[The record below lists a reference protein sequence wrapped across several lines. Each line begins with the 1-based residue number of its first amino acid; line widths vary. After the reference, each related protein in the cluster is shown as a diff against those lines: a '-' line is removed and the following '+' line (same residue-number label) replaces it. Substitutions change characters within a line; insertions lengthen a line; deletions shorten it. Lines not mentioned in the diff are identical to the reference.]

1 MRPLP
6 LPFWLRR
13 AYARLQSFIA
23 GQPPALLP
31 FAALAGVGIIA
42 TVILL
47 GSLMM
52 QMDADA
58 ADEKLRMVRGAL
70 AQEGATLSG
79 STMDYAR
86 WDDAVA
92 HVYGEVDRRWLDT
105 NFLGTIPLYVIDEQ
119 GRTLYASRPSLRFA
133 PDFHSDA
140 PEVLSRLLR
149 RLPRRAADAAATG
162 PVTIAGVRHGELA
175 IFSAAAILPFTKGV
189 ALPRAPLR
197 YVVLIKPVGPGLLA
211 KWARSFALP
220 AIAWQSIPPQGD
232 ARNELTVDDA
242 DGRPLGHV
250 QWDWVSPAGE
260 AIREL
265 SWLIVASA
273 AAFIGLSC
281 WLIRSV
287 LATQRALESKSRQSE
302 ESLAGREI
310 ALEEART
317 AHAAAEHALAQAE
330 EANRRLQLIAQKEA
344 EEQAQHRRQLS
355 MISHGVADRLN
366 AQIGTLIEQLITSAD
381 ELDRS
386 AAVTLSSVETQK
398 RASELAQMRS
408 AASASALQ
416 LIENNVEELD
426 RATRHIH
433 EQSEHMAQAMRL
445 ADAESGAATD
455 ANGDLLVQI
464 DLIGTAARLIED
476 IAAQSNLLALNATIE
491 AARAGEAGR
500 GFAVV
505 ASEVKGLATQ
515 THRTTTDIHERVAGV
530 EAAARATTSLVE
542 KVHGLLQNLNAT
554 INSTA
559 SAVVQQQATAAAIL
573 EASQLVGQHAGDTHD
588 SVETIARSLS
598 AVRDSADGTR
608 SIGARVRDHAGKLNA
623 ELERIVVQLRAA

>member
-1 MRPLP
+1 MRPIP
-6 LPFWLRR
+6 CPVWLRR
-13 AYARLQSFIA
+13 SLAWLHSLVA

-31 FAALAGVGIIA
+31 FAVLVGVGIVA
-42 TVILL
+42 TAILL
-47 GSLMM
+47 GSLMI
-52 QMDADA
+52 QMDANA

-92 HVYGEVDRRWLDT
+92 HVYGQVDRRWLDT
-105 NFLGTIPLYVIDEQ
+105 NFLGTIPLYVIDER
-119 GRTLYASRPSLRFA
+119 GRTLYASRPNARFA
-133 PDFHSDA
+133 ADFGLDA
-140 PEVLSRLLR
+140 PQVLPRLLR
-149 RLPRRAADAAATG
+149 RLPRRAVDAAATG
-162 PVTIAGVRHGELA
+162 PVTMAGKRHGELA

-189 ALPRAPLR
+189 SLPPAPLR
-197 YVVLIKPVGPGLLA
+197 YVVLIKPVGPDLLA
-211 KWARSFALP
+211 RWARSFALP
-220 AIAWQSIPPQGD
+220 AITWQGIPPQGD
-232 ARNELTVDDA
+232 ARNELTLNDA

-250 QWDWVSPAGE
+250 QWERVSPAGL

-265 SWLIVASA
+265 SWLILASA
-273 AAFIGLSC
+273 AAFVGLSC

-287 LATQRALESKSRQSE
+287 LATQRSLESKSRLSE
-302 ESLAGREI
+302 ESLAGREV

-317 AHAAAEHALAQAE
+317 AHASAESALAQAE

-344 EEQAQHRRQLS
+344 EEQAQHRQQLS
-355 MISHGVADRLN
+355 MISHGVADRLH
-366 AQIGTLIEQLITSAD
+366 AQIGTLIEQLIISAD

-386 AAVTLSSVETQK
+386 AAVTLSSVEIQK
-398 RASELAQMRS
+398 RASELAQTRS
-408 AASASALQ
+408 AASASELR

-426 RATRHIH
+426 RATRHIR

-455 ANGDLLVQI
+455 ANGDLRAQI
-464 DLIGTAARLIED
+464 DSIGAAARLIED
-476 IAAQSNLLALNATIE
+476 IAAQSKLLALNATIE

-505 ASEVKGLATQ
+505 ASEVKGLAMQ
-515 THRTTTDIHERVAGV
+515 TRRTTTDIHERVAGV
-530 EAAARATTSLVE
+530 EVAVHATTSLVE

-559 SAVVQQQATAAAIL
+559 SAVVQQQSTAAAIL
-573 EASQLVGQHAGDTHD
+573 EASQLVGRHASDTHD
-588 SVETIARSLS
+588 SVKTIARSLS

-608 SIGARVRDHAGKLNA
+608 SIGARVREHAGRLNA
-623 ELERIVVQLRAA
+623 ELERIVAQLRAA